1 MPTKPLDEDTQL
13 ITATGTNT
21 PLDLGTGKGRIAV
34 DMDDVLCQTN
44 VTIVNSKSLSSPGI
58 FGTQPPLTLDDFQ
71 NYLYWMNR
79 GWGNPEETIAM
90 VTKLYAEGL
99 YMKAPPVEGAKEAL
113 KRLKDLGYSL
123 VIITARSEGQR
134 EGTEEWLTT
143 YLPDIFDEIHFT
155 GAFQDLEPT
164 KKEHEGHATKKAIVS
179 HKKRSKAEIV
189 YNTQSLFL
197 IDDSAENAYDTAIA
211 NFPHPQPTK
220 VLLFGNY
227 PWNAIVHTPETTL
240 PVEKITF
247 VAKQE
252 QGLLEEAERVRRG
265 KIEEGWLPEG
275 VERVGDWGEVVR
287 WVEGF
292 ESRGGAGGRV

>member
-1 MPTKPLDEDTQL
+1 MPTKPLDQDTQL

-21 PLDLGTGKGRIAV
+21 PLDLV
-34 DMDDVLCQTN
+34 HNEL
-44 VTIVNSKSLSSPGI
+44 

-134 EGTEEWLTT
+134 EGTEEWITT

-164 KKEHEGHATKKAIVS
+164 KKEHEGHAAKKAIVS
-179 HKKRSKAEIV
+179 HKKRSKAEV
-189 YNTQSLFL
+189 RL
-197 IDDSAENAYDTAIA
+197 
-211 NFPHPQPTK
+211 PHISHLQT
-220 VLLFGNY
+220 
-227 PWNAIVHTPETTL
+227 
-240 PVEKITF
+240 
-247 VAKQE
+247 
-252 QGLLEEAERVRRG
+252 
-265 KIEEGWLPEG
+265 
-275 VERVGDWGEVVR
+275 
-287 WVEGF
+287 
-292 ESRGGAGGRV
+292 